1 MAECGRDQARGV
13 SRELLDWKRAAPRR
27 LLQDR
32 RRGEG
37 PLQREEWEQRLNLD
51 AGGQHKQHASLN
63 ISAGW
68 EGVAAAAM
76 HVLLPSSSPS
86 DSPGGCGLTV
96 ALGRSTWKELS
107 ASVMGAVAKSGA
119 VKAQQSPAEGQGR
132 GGVPSHPPGP
142 KLSRQEPPLQAPTLP
157 GSAEAASTAAE
168 DIGRGPL
175 ARAVPTRS
183 TSSPWC
189 PWDLELILSA
199 EDCAHPASLSLSPP
213 SGWVSPAS
221 SRWHAQLVSG
231 LADQTWGYAVQYHP
245 HLI

>member
-1 MAECGRDQARGV
+1 MEGAVSLCDGGSSQIRG
-13 SRELLDWKRAAPRR
+13 SKSTTKPRR
-27 LLQDR
+27 GPGPR
-32 RRGEG
+32 R
-37 PLQREEWEQRLNLD
+37 
-51 AGGQHKQHASLN
+51 
-63 ISAGW
+63 
-68 EGVAAAAM
+68 
-76 HVLLPSSSPS
+76 SPFTS
-86 DSPGGCGLTV
+86 
-96 ALGRSTWKELS
+96 
-107 ASVMGAVAKSGA
+107 
-119 VKAQQSPAEGQGR
+119 
-132 GGVPSHPPGP
+132 PGP